1 MGCIHSLVSLKRWF
15 DMYLYELCFL
25 SRVWFLTGGKPD
37 PEKVFQAG
45 QVQQAIN
52 SVKSVLFSPQVM
64 KVEPTAVS
72 KIENTPITV

>member
-1 MGCIHSLVSLKRWF
+1 MVRYVLILVVF
-15 DMYLYELCFL
+15 I
-25 SRVWFLTGGKPD
+25 SRVWFLTGGKPA

-64 KVEPTAVS
+64 KVEPTAVRVAADVS
-72 KIENTPITV
+72 